1 MTRGI
6 SCDKVRP
13 VRVCIGSFAV
23 RYPSLSVVTAVLVLG
38 LAPQA
43 HAALGGKVAS
53 VDNDRAKF
61 HAVLARSS
69 DRTGAITTHQLTLG
83 DSGVTR
89 EFTGSDGTV
98 FAVSWNGPMRP
109 NLRQLFG
116 DYYPRFQAAN
126 AQTGHIRMRRALA
139 ANDPDF
145 VVRSGGHPG
154 AFWGYAILTTKIPAG
169 FDASQLTRGAQ

>member
-1 MTRGI
+1 M
-6 SCDKVRP
+6 
-13 VRVCIGSFAV
+13 
-23 RYPSLSVVTAVLVLG
+23 RYRSLSVAATLLVLG

-43 HAALGGKVAS
+43 HAALGGKAS
-53 VDNDRAKF
+53 TVDTDRAKF
-61 HAVLARSS
+61 RAVLARST
-69 DRTGAITTHQLTLG
+69 DRTGAIITHQLTTG
-83 DSGVTR
+83 DTTVTR

-116 DYYPRFQAAN
+116 DYFPRFQAAN
-126 AQTGHIRMRRALA
+126 AQTGRIHMRRALA

-145 VVRSGGHPG
+145 LVRSGGHPG
-154 AFWGYAILTTKIPAG
+154 AFWGYAVLTKKVPAG